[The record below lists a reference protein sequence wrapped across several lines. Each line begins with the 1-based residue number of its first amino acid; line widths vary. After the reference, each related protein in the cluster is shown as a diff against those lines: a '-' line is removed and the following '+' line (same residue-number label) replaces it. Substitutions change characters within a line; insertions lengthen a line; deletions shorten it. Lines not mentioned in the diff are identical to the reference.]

1 MDLRRLRYL
10 VETIE
15 QGSISKAAKRL
26 ALSQPALTKSL
37 RLLEEELDVPLLD
50 RTSTGVVATMYGRSL
65 YEHAKAVE
73 AEMAHARAEL
83 GLLRGKHGGAVHI
96 AALPSMAGILARAVA
111 LVAQQHPLFAARIV
125 EKMNF
130 ELLPTL
136 RRGDFDFVVGLVED
150 EPLELGVRRLVILR
164 DELAVVVRP
173 AHPLAQRRAVAA
185 ADLAPYPWLFSMVGS
200 SQRHVLEQFFLAAGV
215 ATPAARIDCTS
226 VQFIKSLVGQSDYV
240 GVLPRHVME
249 QELAA
254 TGLHCLPVESDLLQR
269 QIGIYYRDHHPLSA
283 AARVMMRAVEMA
295 CAELAGRLRD
305 ELI

>member
-15 QGSISKAAKRL
+15 QGSLSKAAMQL
-26 ALSQPALTKSL
+26 GLSQPALTKSL
-37 RLLEEELDVPLLD
+37 RLLEEELDVLLLD

-73 AEMAHARAEL
+73 AEMAHARTEL

-111 LVAQQHPLFAARIV
+111 MAARQHPLFAARIV

-150 EPLELGVRRLVILR
+150 EPVELGVRRRVILR

-173 AHPLAQRRAVAA
+173 EHPLAPRKTVTA
-185 ADLAPYPWLFSMVGS
+185 ADLAHYPWLFSMVGS
-200 SQRHVLEQFFLAAGV
+200 SQRHVLEQLFQAAGV
-215 ATPAARIDCTS
+215 SPPAAKIDCNS
-226 VQFIKSLVGQSDYV
+226 VQFIKSLVSQSDYV

-249 QELAA
+249 PELAA
-254 TGLHCLPVESDLLQR
+254 AALCCLPIQSPLLRR
-269 QIGIYYRDHHPLSA
+269 QIGIYHRDHHPLSA
-283 AARVMMRAVEMA
+283 AARVMMRAIEIT
-295 CAELAGRLRD
+295 CAELGR
-305 ELI
+305 EAVAE

>member
-15 QGSISKAAKRL
+15 QGSLSKAATQL
-26 ALSQPALTKSL
+26 GLSQPALTKSL
-37 RLLEEELDVPLLD
+37 RLLEEELDVLLLD

-73 AEMAHARAEL
+73 AEMAHARTEL

-96 AALPSMAGILARAVA
+96 AALPSMASIMARAVA
-111 LVAQQHPLFAARIV
+111 MAARQHPLFAARIV

-136 RRGDFDFVVGLVED
+136 RRGDFDFVVGLVQD
-150 EPLELGVRRLVILR
+150 EPVELGVRRRVILR

-173 AHPLAQRRAVAA
+173 THPLAQHETVAA
-185 ADLAPYPWLFSMVGS
+185 AELAHYPWLFSMVGS
-200 SQRHVLEQFFLAAGV
+200 AQRHVLEQFFEAAGV
-215 ATPAARIDCTS
+215 VPPSAKVDCTS
-226 VQFIKSLVGQSDYV
+226 VQFIKSLVAQSDYV

-254 TGLHCLPVESDLLQR
+254 GVLVCLPVQSTLLR
-269 QIGIYYRDHHPLSA
+269 REIGIYYRDHHPLSA
-283 AARVMMRAVEMA
+283 AARVMMRTVEIT
-295 CAELAGRLRD
+295 CAEFARD
-305 ELI
+305 AVPK